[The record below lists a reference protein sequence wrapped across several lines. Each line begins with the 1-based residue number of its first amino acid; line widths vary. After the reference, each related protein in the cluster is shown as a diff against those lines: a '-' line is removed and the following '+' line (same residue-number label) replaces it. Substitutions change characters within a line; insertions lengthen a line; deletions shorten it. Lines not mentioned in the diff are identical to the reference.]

1 MNEIERIISN
11 CPLCEEHSLHV
22 IGNDTEKMQQC
33 IACGYVN
40 SSKFKGTRDDNE
52 EYNNLT
58 DDMKGWSKE
67 ALGGIWIPS
76 IFTLPDSLIYPD
88 NVNGEMKWKL
98 AEMVDIPE
106 EEQKNFPIEGGGFYE
121 RMYDVDN
128 SKVYDNFYE
137 VMHEVNTKS
146 KIKETKKSLT
156 DIELPKIKK

>member
-1 MNEIERIISN
+1 MSDLNKIVSN

-22 IGNDTEKMQQC
+22 IGIEKQKMQQC

-40 SSKFKGTRDDNE
+40 SSKFKGTRDNNK
-52 EYNNLT
+52 EYDKLT

-67 ALGGIWIPS
+67 VLGSIWIPS

-106 EEQKNFPIEGGGFYE
+106 EEQKDYPIEGGGFYD

-128 SKVYDNFYE
+128 AKIYDNFYE
-137 VMHEVNTKS
+137 VMSLVNEKS
-146 KIKETKKSLT
+146 KNK
-156 DIELPKIKK
+156 